1 MKPNRT
7 QAPDPSFF
15 QDLWED
21 LEPADHLTS
30 PKHWDLRADSWI
42 KKLEERPVYREKELG
57 RVQATRDFLLGQGLL
72 GPDQRVLDIG
82 CGPGLFATEFAKT
95 AEFVTGLD
103 LSPRM
108 VRNAEAYAQAQ
119 GQTNIRFV
127 ALNFREAELQMLG
140 GARAYD
146 LVMSSLTPAI
156 SGLTDLY
163 KMMSLSRGSCLHVS
177 FVETRDSLR
186 EKMISDLYGHV
197 DQKGGHWDGRVFYS
211 VFNLLFLGGYFPV
224 TSYFT
229 YNKTGS
235 IELDDDLIDRYTS
248 MLKKELIGV
257 EVSRDAIREYLEKM
271 NRLQGHLTRQTSE
284 NYGFILW
291 DVNKKRNTANF
302 VKELS

>member
-1 MKPNRT
+1 MKPHRT
-7 QAPDPSFF
+7 KAPDPLFF
-15 QDLWED
+15 QELWEN

-30 PKHWDLRADSWI
+30 PKHWNMRADGWI

-57 RVQATRDFLLGQGLL
+57 RVQATRDFLLGQDLI
-72 GPDQRVLDIG
+72 GPGKKVLDIG

-108 VRNAEAYAQAQ
+108 ARHAAAYARAQ
-119 GQTNIRFV
+119 GQDNTRFI
-127 ALNFREAELQMLG
+127 ALDFREADLQTLG

-156 SGLTDLY
+156 SGLADLY
-163 KMMSLSRGSCLHVS
+163 KMMSLSRDSCLHVS

-186 EKMISDLYGHV
+186 AKMIRDLYGHV

-211 VFNLLFLGGYFPV
+211 VFNLLFWGGYYPV

-229 YNKTGS
+229 YNKDGAV
-235 IELDDDLIDRYTS
+235 ELDDDLIDRYTS
-248 MLKKELIGV
+248 MLSKELMGV
-257 EVSRDAIREYLEKM
+257 DVSREAIQEYLEAI
-271 NRLQGHLTRQTSE
+271 NRKKGHLTRQTSE

-291 DVNKKRNTANF
+291 NVNKKRNTTNYA
-302 VKELS
+302 KELS